1 MRSFPDPV
9 GVTYRLR
16 NLCEGTK
23 MRKTN
28 AETEETCDTSD
39 ILLWAL
45 FANRKE
51 LAEIFWI
58 KGEDHLCKFAFR
70 IS

>member
-1 MRSFPDPV
+1 
-9 GVTYRLR
+9 
-16 NLCEGTK
+16 

-28 AETEETCDTSD
+28 AEAEETCDTSD

-70 IS
+70 IHKTYINYMYFPYVVYLENVS

>member
-1 MRSFPDPV
+1 
-9 GVTYRLR
+9 
-16 NLCEGTK
+16 

-28 AETEETCDTSD
+28 TETEETCDISD